1 VLGEYEG
8 NSSAIFPIVN
18 IGIVLFSTLVAFF
31 AFREKLSKLNWV
43 GIALAV
49 AAILLMAW
57 G

>member
-31 AFREKLSKLNWV
+31 AFREKLSKLNWA